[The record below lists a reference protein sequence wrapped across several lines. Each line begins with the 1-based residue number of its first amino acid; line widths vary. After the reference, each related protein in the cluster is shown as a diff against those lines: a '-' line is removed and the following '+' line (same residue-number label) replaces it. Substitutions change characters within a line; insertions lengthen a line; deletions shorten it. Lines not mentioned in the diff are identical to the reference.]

1 MPGGLLQP
9 FYRFQFTHYTAENRD
24 DYLHSFGLALYFPIN
39 KNISLRTFLNYDLL
53 NTDGVFVQSYN
64 KIDAGGG
71 INFSIRF

>member
-1 MPGGLLQP
+1 M
-9 FYRFQFTHYTAENRD
+9 T
-24 DYLHSFGLALYFPIN
+24 YLHSFGLALYFPIN